1 MARMQSSMSIPMGS
15 QSLSSASTAGL
26 GWEGLDVIASTTLT
40 SAAASFSFPIIGVF
54 AGTANVNLYHHMRI
68 LGYFK
73 NDASECD
80 ILFEWAGDATT
91 SKYVSATMD
100 SVTRSTGPVRIS
112 GTYTSSLAGMRMGH
126 LYANDSCVIDV
137 LGNNITNTGYHGTF
151 QSYCG
156 THDDDDVYVN
166 WSGGDFYNA
175 GSSVDLSELEV
186 KATAGSFAAGTTL
199 AIIGNRYGATS

>member
-1 MARMQSSMSIPMGS
+1 MVS

-80 ILFEWAGDATT
+80 ILFEWAGDELKSSILINHRT
-91 SKYVSATMD
+91 S
-100 SVTRSTGPVRIS
+100 
-112 GTYTSSLAGMRMGH
+112 
-126 LYANDSCVIDV
+126 
-137 LGNNITNTGYHGTF
+137 
-151 QSYCG
+151 
-156 THDDDDVYVN
+156 
-166 WSGGDFYNA
+166 
-175 GSSVDLSELEV
+175 GS
-186 KATAGSFAAGTTL
+186 
-199 AIIGNRYGATS
+199 